1 MKPALCLRL
10 YATQSQPCFPAAS
23 NVLALPVGNLIFA
36 ATPTERITHY
46 TLQAKSCAKG
56 IPFGNP
62 FLSECVATL
71 PPKCKISG
79 IGQPVPGADLYRLF
93 AYMGFLLYRPYKPF
107 QFITSV
113 WSDGT
118 MILSKDEAAINA
130 LADLLEQLNGDMITG
145 YFDPKEDRE
154 SGVVDECTGYY
165 FLDTN
170 G

>member
-1 MKPALCLRL
+1 MQWIYIPAATSETVQCFAHSHSQKPVR
-10 YATQSQPCFPAAS
+10 FPAGQSECFHPAKPS
-23 NVLALPVGNLIFA
+23 FYPSVMTAG
-36 ATPTERITHY
+36 ITHY

-113 WSDGT
+113 C
-118 MILSKDEAAINA
+118 IVL
-130 LADLLEQLNGDMITG
+130 
-145 YFDPKEDRE
+145 FDTPNCFAVCRT
-154 SGVVDECTGYY
+154 VA
-165 FLDTN
+165 
-170 G
+170 